1 MDSEQTERMADGWLA
16 LMQPDGC
23 SRDVFLSQQSMKRY
37 QHIEIDPAKF
47 IHQMN
52 TQATKQRAL
61 SIYHMIVDL
70 SSD

>member
-23 SRDVFLSQQSMKRY
+23 SRDVFLGQQSMKRY

-52 TQATKQRAL
+52 TQATK
-61 SIYHMIVDL
+61 
-70 SSD
+70 